1 MACVVVYPNPMKPKP
16 GRPLW
21 HMLKGQL
28 DGKPCCW
35 SVTVWYD
42 VPEQALEYDE
52 ILGIR
57 EKNPRKLSLRVDKPS
72 WLHDV
77 IREVI
82 DPEMAAEAE
91 RIRAIVPDG
100 KITNIKWQAVQE
112 R

>member
-1 MACVVVYPNPMKPKP
+1 
-16 GRPLW
+16 
-21 HMLKGQL
+21 MLKGQL
-28 DGKPCCW
+28 DGKPCRW
-35 SVTVWYD
+35 SLTIWYD
-42 VPEQALEYDE
+42 VPEGALGTDK

-57 EKNPRKLSLRVDKPS
+57 EKNPRKLSLRVDQPR